1 MSEIWVP
8 TDFHASSFA
17 KSGVNPDK
25 LVVIPESVDVDAF
38 NPDTSL
44 PLERLPGYPETQDH
58 FKFLS
63 IFKWE
68 ARKGWDILARA
79 FYEEFTQQDNVTLYL
94 LTNAFHPEKGLN
106 FTDEVRKIGVQVCE
120 AAGRHIDSL
129 PGLIMIDT
137 HVPQTDLPRLYK
149 SVQAFVL
156 PTRGE
161 GWGRPIA
168 EAMSMGLPTI
178 ATAWS
183 GPTQFMNETNSY
195 PLPIEG
201 LTMIEQP
208 PWKGH
213 YWAEPNRAELRR
225 LMREVVS
232 NPEAA
237 RERGA
242 NARADALH
250 RWSPSCGLTCDQ
262 QQVHNAR
269 EGLVREK
276 ERSGGWKESP
286 DGSASCHTTLSTTKK
301 TLHDPY
307 LTSNQA
313 CRRPR
318 FTPW

>member
-25 LVVIPESVDVDAF
+25 LVVMPESVDVDAF

-44 PLERLPGYPETQDH
+44 PLDSLPGYPETRDH

-94 LTNAFHPEKGLN
+94 LTNAFHPEKGVVSVACAHRVGTSDFNVRVVTGLN
-106 FTDEVRKIGVQVCE
+106 FTDEVRKIGIQVCE

-161 GWGRPIA
+161 GWVRSSPN
-168 EAMSMGLPTI
+168 SPT
-178 ATAWS
+178 T
-183 GPTQFMNETNSY
+183 TT
-195 PLPIEG
+195 
-201 LTMIEQP
+201 
-208 PWKGH
+208 
-213 YWAEPNRAELRR
+213 
-225 LMREVVS
+225 
-232 NPEAA
+232 
-237 RERGA
+237 
-242 NARADALH
+242 DCLH
-250 RWSPSCGLTCDQ
+250 S
-262 QQVHNAR
+262 
-269 EGLVREK
+269 
-276 ERSGGWKESP
+276 
-286 DGSASCHTTLSTTKK
+286 
-301 TLHDPY
+301 
-307 LTSNQA
+307 
-313 CRRPR
+313 
-318 FTPW
+318 

>member
-44 PLERLPGYPETQDH
+44 PLERLPGYPETRDH

-79 FYEEFTQQDNVTLYL
+79 FYEEFTRQDNVTLYL
-94 LTNAFHPEKGLN
+94 LTNAFHPEKGVVSAACAHRVATPDCYLRVATGLN

-120 AAGRHIDSL
+120 AACRHIDSL
-129 PGLIMIDT
+129 PGLITIDT

-161 GWGRPIA
+161 GWVR
-168 EAMSMGLPTI
+168 SSSNSPT
-178 ATAWS
+178 T
-183 GPTQFMNETNSY
+183 TNC
-195 PLPIEG
+195 
-201 LTMIEQP
+201 
-208 PWKGH
+208 
-213 YWAEPNRAELRR
+213 
-225 LMREVVS
+225 
-232 NPEAA
+232 
-237 RERGA
+237 
-242 NARADALH
+242 LH
-250 RWSPSCGLTCDQ
+250 S
-262 QQVHNAR
+262 
-269 EGLVREK
+269 
-276 ERSGGWKESP
+276 
-286 DGSASCHTTLSTTKK
+286 
-301 TLHDPY
+301 
-307 LTSNQA
+307 
-313 CRRPR
+313 
-318 FTPW
+318 